1 MEDNPFV
8 GTWRLISAE
17 FRRADGE
24 VLHLYGRDP
33 VGMLVYDAQGHMI
46 GQIMRRDRP
55 ALPSGK
61 AADNALEDYQ
71 AIIKGYV
78 AYFGVYEVDMAAGTI
93 THHVQGSLI
102 PDWVGV
108 GQVRLFAFAG
118 NRLTLRT
125 PPSPLRGA
133 VLEGVLLWERV
144 NRG

>member
-1 MEDNPFV
+1 MEDNRFV

-24 VLHLYGRDP
+24 VLHLYGHDP

-55 ALPSGK
+55 ELPAGK
-61 AADNALEDYQ
+61 QVANALEDYQ
-71 AIIKGYV
+71 AILKGYV
-78 AYFGVYEVDMAAGTI
+78 AYFGSYEVDVVAGTV

-102 PDWVGV
+102 PDWVGA

-118 NRLTLRT
+118 ERLTLRT
-125 PPSPLRGA
+125 PPTPLRGTT
-133 VLEGVLLWERV
+133 LEGVLVWERADS
-144 NRG
+144 